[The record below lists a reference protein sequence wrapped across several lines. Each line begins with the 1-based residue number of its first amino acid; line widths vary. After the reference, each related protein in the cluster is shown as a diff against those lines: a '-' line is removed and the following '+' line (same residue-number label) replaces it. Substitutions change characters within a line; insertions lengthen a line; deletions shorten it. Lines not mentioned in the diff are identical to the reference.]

1 MNGFYRLYNSLKIIF
16 IESIRSSICHPIK
29 RFFCPYNIRIIRI
42 IIYCIKVADS
52 IMPFMNQLFSQ
63 IASYRLLSISAL
75 ARLLPHFQYHRV
87 TGRNKYSTTNKYC
100 YCKYKFPLST
110 NAHHGTSYSWYC
122 SNSSIEP
129 LFLEI

>member
-63 IASYRLLSISAL
+63 IASYRLLY
-75 ARLLPHFQYHRV
+75 LLLLVYCR
-87 TGRNKYSTTNKYC
+87 TSSTTALPAEISIALQTNIAIANISFHYQQMRTMEHLLVGTALI
-100 YCKYKFPLST
+100 PL
-110 NAHHGTSYSWYC
+110 
-122 SNSSIEP
+122 
-129 LFLEI
+129 